1 MNIYFTKRFLKEA
14 ASLGGSSLFLLT
26 AMSFFFILGQ
36 KRKRASKGVASFFF
50 YFSRCRLNFLGKQG
64 LQCIALEVQ

>member
-26 AMSFFFILGQ
+26 AMSFFILGR

-50 YFSRCRLNFLGKQG
+50 FIFQD
-64 LQCIALEVQ
+64 AA